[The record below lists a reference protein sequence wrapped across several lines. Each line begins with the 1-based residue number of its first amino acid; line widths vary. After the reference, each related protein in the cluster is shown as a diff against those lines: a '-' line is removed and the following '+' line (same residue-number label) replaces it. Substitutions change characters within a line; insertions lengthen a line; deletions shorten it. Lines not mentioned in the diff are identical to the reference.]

1 MKFYVL
7 KLDSENYLAGNSKNK
22 HFVKTIEKARKFNR
36 KSDATNCR
44 NTTYYSDLIKSCQV
58 VEIDVF
64 GYAILEE
71 KQHSFEMDY
80 GKMRKYEL

>member
-7 KLDSENYLAGNSKNK
+7 KLDEVHYLAGNSKNK
-22 HFVKTIEKARKFNR
+22 HFVKSLEKARKFNR
-36 KSDATNCR
+36 KSDATNCK

-64 GYAILEE
+64 GFAILGES
-71 KQHSFEMDY
+71 KHSVEMDFS
-80 GKMRKYEL
+80 KMNKYEL